1 MGFVNGQDTNAL
13 LSKRLKKITAE
24 HQPVV
29 KKQEPK
35 SVVAK
40 IERVLFAYRETL
52 AYYQDMLEKFEER
65 YYKNATTSAPDHA
78 LVTPDYEYEKLS
90 EQLKVC
96 IGELEE
102 KMRIFEETGAK
113 QLDAY
118 KEAGANQLNA
128 IDNLLHQVKGI
139 SEQQERDPALED
151 ISVSMNPMPSE
162 EEGEEE
168 QEDDYLVQMEVY
180 NKNLT
185 EIKKRLD
192 ELMRF
197 VGKLDGSI
205 IENLKSHTNENRD
218 TIIQQLNEMRT
229 ITENRSHGIKPLL
242 IFNLIFGIL
251 NVGGIT
257 FLILEYL
264 GLINL

>member
-1 MGFVNGQDTNAL
+1 MGFVNGQDTNAT
-13 LSKRLKKITAE
+13 LSKRLKKITSE
-24 HQPVV
+24 PQPVV

-52 AYYQDMLEKFEER
+52 AYYQDMLEQFEVR
-65 YYKNATTSAPDHA
+65 CYNNATTSAPD
-78 LVTPDYEYEKLS
+78 YEFEKFS
-90 EQLKVC
+90 EQFKAC

-102 KMRIFEETGAK
+102 KMKIFEETKAK

-118 KEAGANQLNA
+118 KEVGANQLHA
-128 IDNLLHQVKGI
+128 IDNLLNQVKVI
-139 SEQQERDPALED
+139 SEQQVSEHVLED
-151 ISVSMNPMPSE
+151 ISDSMDPMSGE
-162 EEGEEE
+162 EEGVDE
-168 QEDDYLVQMEVY
+168 QEDEYLVQIEAY
-180 NKNLT
+180 NKSLT
-185 EIKKRLD
+185 EIRKRLD
-192 ELMRF
+192 ELMKF
-197 VGKLDGSI
+197 VGKIDGSI

-218 TIIQQLNEMRT
+218 TIIQQLNEIKS
-229 ITENRSHGIKPLL
+229 ITDSRSHGIKPLL

-251 NVGGIT
+251 NIGGIT